1 MPKVRNVSELIDPIL
16 ADPKR
21 RANVERHRRETIAEI
36 IAYTLAEVR
45 KARAVTQT
53 DLARVLQVQQSS
65 VSRLEHEDDPHLSTL
80 REYVEAL
87 GGRLEVA
94 AVFDEERIQLD
105 V

>member
-1 MPKVRNVSELIDPIL
+1 MPKTRNINEVIDQAL

-21 RANVERHRRETIAEI
+21 RANIDRHRQETIAEML
-36 IAYTLAEVR
+36 AHSLAELR
-45 KARAVTQT
+45 KAREVTQVE
-53 DLARVLQVQQSS
+53 LALALGRGQSS
-65 VSRLEHEDDPHLSTL
+65 VSGLEHSEDPKLSSL

-94 AVFDEERIQLD
+94 AVFEEQRIPLE